1 MYSIS
6 VRAVNFLLH
15 IDSATEFHKNVYFI
29 KKEGEHPQTDVY
41 KKLTTF
47 LEFYL
52 IRRDEPF
59 LPFTFASWVLCI
71 VGVASLQVKDI

>member
-29 KKEGEHPQTDVY
+29 KKKGEHPQTDVY
-41 KKLTTF
+41 KK
-47 LEFYL
+47 
-52 IRRDEPF
+52 P
-59 LPFTFASWVLCI
+59 W
-71 VGVASLQVKDI
+71 

>member
-15 IDSATEFHKNVYFI
+15 IDSTSATEFHKNIYLL

-41 KKLTTF
+41 KK
-47 LEFYL
+47 
-52 IRRDEPF
+52 P
-59 LPFTFASWVLCI
+59 W
-71 VGVASLQVKDI
+71 